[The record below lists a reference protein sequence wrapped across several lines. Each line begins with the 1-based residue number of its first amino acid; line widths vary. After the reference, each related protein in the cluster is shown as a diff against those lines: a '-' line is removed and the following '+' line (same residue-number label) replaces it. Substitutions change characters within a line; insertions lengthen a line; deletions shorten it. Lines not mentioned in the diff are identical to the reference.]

1 MVRQHFV
8 PKYTIRKAV
17 EEDND
22 DLVPLIH
29 THSERLKEVYG
40 EYYISEILTRHQD
53 SGRQI
58 IVAEYANTVVAVLCL
73 NSTVDFE
80 TLNEQFELVPYYGL
94 RKPHSDDSLEQ
105 VIVKS
110 GVHHHDEGEVV
121 TVEQGLDEE

>member
-29 THSERLKEVYG
+29 THCECLKEVYG

-53 SGRQI
+53 SGREI
-58 IVAEYANTVVAVLCL
+58 IVAEHSNVVVAVLCL

-80 TLNEQFELVPYYGL
+80 TLNEQFELLPYYGL
-94 RKPHSDDSLEQ
+94 RKPHDSDCVEQTKTVQ
-105 VIVKS
+105 VIQ
-110 GVHHHDEGEVV
+110 E
-121 TVEQGLDEE
+121 DEEEDEDDV

>member
-29 THSERLKEVYG
+29 SHSERLKEVYG
-40 EYYISEILTRHQD
+40 EYYISEILTRHQE

-58 IVAEYANTVVAVLCL
+58 IVAEHANTVVAVLCL
-73 NSTVDFE
+73 NSTVDFD

-94 RKPHSDDSLEQ
+94 KKPHDADCIENVMKTCVRRDEDEYDEVMLTVE
-105 VIVKS
+105 
-110 GVHHHDEGEVV
+110 HDE
-121 TVEQGLDEE
+121 